1 MLLNVAKPVNGV
13 STTNIG
19 NGERR
24 MKEAELVLMIRSDDQ
39 KLVFKIPMMEPNER
53 ALNSNG
59 ACTGARQVMFKLPR
73 VN

>member
-1 MLLNVAKPVNGV
+1 
-13 STTNIG
+13 
-19 NGERR
+19 